1 MRVLEQGFHIISGKV
16 LSFHRDSFVEPRR
29 PMLIPNDAG
38 ARDTTEP
45 GNLIVQKERSA

>member
-1 MRVLEQGFHIISGKV
+1 MRVLEQGFRIISGKMH
-16 LSFHRDSFVEPRR
+16 SFHSWDTLVEPRR

-45 GNLIVQKERSA
+45 GT